1 MMVNITMTMNT
12 YIASRIIIDSVTCNI
27 FIAVCA
33 TALLDIVVLF
43 LCFSSWLIKGMDAV
57 RSPNPYG
64 C

>member
-43 LCFSSWLIKGMDAV
+43 LCFSSWLIPIWLCVAV
-57 RSPNPYG
+57 VEWML
-64 C
+64 